1 MNKSILLK
9 NIALLG
15 AAMFF
20 VGDRILKWIAVRN
33 IWGAPFDLL
42 GSWLQFDFV
51 PNYYIAFSLPLSG
64 KPLLILTGAI
74 IVSLLFYV
82 FYLFLAKKM
91 RWGLFF
97 PLTVLLFGAISN
109 FIDRV
114 QYGYVI
120 DYLSGR
126 YFTVFNLADVLI
138 VGAVVW
144 FIWQTF
150 KKDNK

>member
-1 MNKSILLK
+1 MNKKILLK
-9 NIALLG
+9 NIALLA

-20 VGDRILKWIAVRN
+20 VGDRILKIAAVKGLWEMPIN
-33 IWGAPFDLL
+33 LL

-51 PNYYIAFSLPLSG
+51 PNYFIAFSLPMGGRL
-64 KPLLILTGAI
+64 LLIITGI
-74 IVSLLFYV
+74 IILSILFYI
-82 FYLFLAKKM
+82 FYLFLAKKL
-91 RWGLFF
+91 RWELFF

-114 QYGYVI
+114 RYGYVI

-138 VGAVVW
+138 VAAVIW
-144 FIWQTF
+144 FLFKTF
-150 KKDNK
+150 QKNNK